1 MTMNVSMESQ
11 CDGRTIIDICQT
23 TLKHKNI
30 INDLIVYALT
40 WCDTVSYIFDIG
52 KVTALHVL
60 IGGHHHLIKL
70 GQHGAD
76 EDKLISEVTTF
87 VAACYGSKVDGDMT
101 THRYQMLKSKMANSK
116 IISALKFAVFIRH
129 VHRA

>member
-1 MTMNVSMESQ
+1 MTMNVSMESH
-11 CDGRTIIDICQT
+11 CAGRTIIDICQT

-30 INDLIVYALT
+30 TNDLIVYALT
-40 WCDTVSYIFDIG
+40 WCDTVLYIFDIG
-52 KVTALHVL
+52 KATALNVL
-60 IGGHHHLIKL
+60 IGGHHLIKL

-101 THRYQMLKSKMANSK
+101 THRYQMLKSKMANSNT
-116 IISALKFAVFIRH
+116 ISALKVAVFIRY